1 MLKIGWSP
9 GRLWMFF
16 LLFNLLIAA
25 VMGALL
31 RLAYLYEFSWLDFV
45 NFRHGHSHVA
55 LLGWVFLS
63 LFSFSIYYFLP
74 SDRAVHPRYN
84 QLFIGLQ
91 FCVLGMLVSFPIQG
105 YGAVSITFST
115 LHTILTY
122 FFVYRFWNDLKKNDT
137 TLLSVQLIRWSL
149 AFLLISTSALWV
161 LAATMAF
168 GMKNSET
175 YYLSVQFFLH
185 FQFNGWFTFA
195 ILSFFFRQLE
205 MEELIFDAGS
215 KKIFLSFLISS
226 CFLTYALAVAW
237 ANPKPIIF
245 WLNSIGVSLQFVALV
260 YFYKLLFPRRR
271 SIQKTFS
278 GWFQSLFVIA
288 LLSFTLKIAIQ
299 TFLLIPYVATIAY
312 TIRNFVIGFLHLIL
326 LGSVSAFLIGLF
338 LKKKWLPYTTKLTR
352 WGVGAFIFG
361 FLSTEIILFSQ
372 GILLWAA
379 LGFLPQYDLILCAL
393 SLFLP
398 AGIALIFV
406 DFLFALRK
414 RSP

>member
-1 MLKIGWSP
+1 I
-9 GRLWMFF
+9 
-16 LLFNLLIAA
+16 
-25 VMGALL
+25 V
-31 RLAYLYEFSWLDFV
+31 
-45 NFRHGHSHVA
+45 
-55 LLGWVFLS
+55 
-63 LFSFSIYYFLP
+63 
-74 SDRAVHPRYN
+74 
-84 QLFIGLQ
+84 
-91 FCVLGMLVSFPIQG
+91 
-105 YGAVSITFST
+105 
-115 LHTILTY
+115 LTY
-122 FFVYRFWNDLKKNDT
+122 FFVYRFWRDLTETGNT
-137 TLLSVQLIRWSL
+137 APISVQLIRWSL
-149 AFLLISTSALWV
+149 AFLVISTSALWV
-161 LAATMAF
+161 LAASMAF
-168 GMKNSET
+168 GMKNSEA

-205 MEELIFDAGS
+205 MEGLIFDARS

-245 WLNSIGVSLQFVALV
+245 WLNSIGVSLQFFALV
-260 YFYKLLFPRRR
+260 YFYKLLFPHRCI
-271 SIQKTFS
+271 IQKTFS
-278 GWFQSLFVIA
+278 GWFKSLFVIA

-326 LGSVSAFLIGLF
+326 LGSVSAFLIGLL
-338 LKKKWLPYTTKLTR
+338 LKKKWIPHTTKLTR
-352 WGVGAFIFG
+352 WGVVAFIFG

-406 DFLFALRK
+406 DFLLVARK
-414 RSP
+414 RST